1 MPISSV
7 KTNLVKPN
15 LRLTGVGEKFA
26 VEKIRFK
33 VILTWSR
40 LQRTLAREIIPP
52 ICGPG
57 PRMFGSEFGERAW
70 YWSCIGASFREQRLA
85 VVALQEVTD
94 DRGGGPYIPNL
105 EGGGGMLF

>member
-7 KTNLVKPN
+7 KTHLVKPN

-40 LQRTLAREIIPP
+40 LQRTLAREIMRNYPP
-52 ICGPG
+52 QSAALARGCLDQS
-57 PRMFGSEFGERAW
+57 SEKGLG
-70 YWSCIGASFREQRLA
+70 IG
-85 VVALQEVTD
+85 VA
-94 DRGGGPYIPNL
+94 
-105 EGGGGMLF
+105 